1 MTLVSDD
8 FCKVDLLAHM
18 WRYPTVS
25 IHGIEGAFSDSG
37 TKTVIPAKVTAKFS
51 IRQVPDMD
59 PAMVKKQV
67 YGEGHPS
74 LALRL
79 SISIFC
85 TFALLN
91 CCGIIGLLVVQV
103 TDYLQSVFAKRKS
116 PNKLKVTMVIGAK
129 PWLANTEHPL
139 YEAGKA
145 AVRRGASMQHC
156 LTLKLLTILSVLPK
170 QMVETLYQI
179 RFRSV

>member
-67 YGEGHPS
+67 HREGHPS

-79 SISIFC
+79 TISIFC
-85 TFALLN
+85 TFTLLN
-91 CCGIIGLLVVQV
+91 CCGIIGLLVGCLGDRLSSVGICQEEESQQA
-103 TDYLQSVFAKRKS
+103 QSHDGDWGQA
-116 PNKLKVTMVIGAK
+116 
-129 PWLANTEHPL
+129 LAGQHWAPTVWGREGSSQQRCLNATL
-139 YEAGKA
+139 SYIKA
-145 AVRRGASMQHC
+145 
-156 LTLKLLTILSVLPK
+156 P
-170 QMVETLYQI
+170 
-179 RFRSV
+179 